1 MKAFLI
7 GLVVVMLLVATTLV
21 GSYITGVNSGA
32 KFEANVE
39 KFDKASANTLSAYTM
54 KLKEA
59 AKVPE
64 KYVEALQGIIKQTF
78 EGRYGDDGSK
88 AAFQWIKENNIPLD
102 PSVYTKL
109 QSIIDAGRE
118 EFKLSQDRK
127 LEYCS
132 QYEIARNQFWSGMW
146 LNIAGYPK
154 KDITKLCQVVIDKST
169 TDKFNTGVDAVVD
182 F

>member
-7 GLVVVMLLVATTLV
+7 GMVIFVVLLVGGLAT
-21 GSYITGVNSGA
+21 SYIGAVNTGA
-32 KFEANVE
+32 RFEANIE
-39 KFDKASANTLSAYTM
+39 KFDKSSQNTLSNYTL

-64 KYVEALQGIIKQTF
+64 KYVDSLKDIIKATF
-78 EGRYGDDGSK
+78 EGRYGEDGSQ
-88 AAFQWIKENNIPLD
+88 ATFQWIQENNIPVD
-102 PSVYTKL
+102 ASVYTKL
-109 QSIIDAGRE
+109 QQIIDSGRE

-127 LEYCS
+127 LESCA
-132 QYEIARNQFWSGMW
+132 QYEFSRNTFWKGMW

-154 KDITKLCQVVIDKST
+154 KDIDTLCRIIVDSAT
-169 TDKFNTGVDAVVD
+169 SEKFTTGVDSEIK